1 MSLIRHLAN
10 IFLKT
15 FVTTL
20 VLFNIV
26 PMKIVSGLLGPYN
39 EGSYMK
45 FKLYSDK
52 ILGSNPLSFNKIK
65 VFTNY

>member
-1 MSLIRHLAN
+1 
-10 IFLKT
+10 
-15 FVTTL
+15 
-20 VLFNIV
+20 
-26 PMKIVSGLLGPYN
+26 MKIVSGLLGHSN
-39 EGSYMK
+39 EGNYMK